1 MVTFLCQAIYTINPK
16 HTIIIKSLLKISL
29 LQLALILSLS
39 GYCQTTSLIVTNK
52 KIPALL
58 EKEILKALSYYPE
71 LKHTSIDFIFR
82 DNIKNA
88 VMQAQPRVKSIFN
101 DKSSRI
107 YKIKISRYIQLKEGL
122 INIEDVP
129 EDILVGWIAHELGH
143 VMDYLDRSSIQM
155 LGFGIRYL
163 TSKPFLKLAERNADS
178 YAITHG
184 LADHIVKTKN
194 YILHNANMP
203 NDYKDRIDEL
213 YLSPEE
219 VRTIQQEI
227 NSI

>member
-1 MVTFLCQAIYTINPK
+1 M
-16 HTIIIKSLLKISL
+16 
-29 LQLALILSLS
+29 
-39 GYCQTTSLIVTNK
+39 
-52 KIPALL
+52 